1 MPHRKQ
7 PAPPTPW
14 SKDLAH
20 PDIDESSFVH
30 SFSNVIGDVEIGKN
44 VLVAPGTSIRADEG
58 TPFYI
63 GDRSNIQDGVV
74 IHGLEQGRYKGD
86 NGEDYS
92 VWIGNNVSITHKA
105 LIHGPCYIGDN
116 CFIGFRSTVFNAKI
130 GEGCVIMLHALVQ
143 DVEIPAGKYVPS
155 GAIITS
161 QHQADRLPNV
171 LPADLE
177 FAHHII
183 GINEAL
189 LAGYRCAESQA
200 CINPIRN
207 ELLNNQSGG
216 SNTVT
221 NSNFT
226 STGASGKLSPEVIK
240 LVENLL
246 AQGYQI
252 GTEHADP
259 RRFKVGSWHT
269 CSPIQSRN
277 TNQVISA
284 LEGCLSEHTGEYV
297 RLFGINTQKKQRV
310 SPTIIQEPGGA
321 VTPAVKLSN
330 VSSSSHN
337 SGGYKAPASS
347 GGANGLTASVAE
359 QVRSLL
365 NQGYKV
371 GTEYA
376 NERQFKTGAWRSG
389 PTISATRDSEALNTL
404 QQILDEHAGEYV
416 RLIGIDSKVKR
427 RVLEQLIQQPGSPVA
442 VGNSHSPASAPSTSN
457 TNWSTGSVASHTGL
471 TDAVISQ
478 VRSLVS
484 QGYKIGAEFANERQF
499 KTGSWKTAPAISA
512 TGESQA
518 INALQQILAEHAG
531 EYVRL
536 IGIDSQAK
544 RRVLETLIQQPTGKV
559 NNTVSE
565 PVSSASA
572 SYQAPA
578 STQSYG
584 GSSSYGSSSTAV
596 SSLTREVVDQVR
608 SLLASGYQI
617 GTEYAD
623 VRRFKVGSWKS
634 DALIASNRDSQVLAD
649 LEANLAQHQG
659 EYVRL
664 IGVDPKAK
672 RRVLELI
679 IQQPQQA

>member
-7 PAPPTPW
+7 AAPPTPW

-20 PDIDESSFVH
+20 PDIDDSSYIH

-86 NGEDYS
+86 NGGDYS
-92 VWIGNNVSITHKA
+92 VWIGQNVSITHKA

-116 CFIGFRSTVFNAKI
+116 SFIGFRSTVFNAKI
-130 GEGCVIMLHALVQ
+130 GKGCVIMLHALVQ

-161 QHQADRLPNV
+161 QHQADRLPDV
-171 LPADLE
+171 LQEDLE

-207 ELLNNQSGG
+207 ELLKNNQPGG

-277 TNQVISA
+277 ISQVVSA
-284 LEGCLSEHTGEYV
+284 LEGCVNEHTGEYI

-321 VTPAVKLSN
+321 VTPTVKLSP
-330 VSSSSHN
+330 VSSSSSNH
-337 SGGYKAPASS
+337 SGGYTAPANS
-347 GGANGLTASVAE
+347 GGANGLTASVAD

-389 PTISATRDSEALNTL
+389 PTISATRDAEALNTL

-427 RVLEQLIQQPGSPVA
+427 RVLEQLIQQPGSPA
-442 VGNSHSPASAPSTSN
+442 ALNNSTPVAPSTSN
-457 TNWSTGSVASHTGL
+457 TNWSTASVASHAGL
-471 TDAVISQ
+471 TDAVVSQ

-512 TGESQA
+512 SGESQA

-559 NNTVSE
+559 NNTASE

-578 STQSYG
+578 PTQSY

-634 DALIASNRDSQVLAD
+634 DALITSNRDSQVLAD

-664 IGVDPKAK
+664 IGVDAKAK